1 MTELFFSS
9 ILKDTYY
16 GELENLLFFNVHQQ
30 AFRSGIIQ
38 SVETYGTPTILR
50 DGDRLRIKVGEL
62 SVVQSLFAL
71 ESDRPDAQLL
81 GIVLYYR
88 ESIEQLTIL
97 HIAIQS
103 EYAVTGSQSE
113 QLLALRLLQKVRESA
128 AHIKGIQS
136 VALLYGHS
144 RLRQIPVHH
153 RSQPVILSHSF

>member
-38 SVETYGTPTILR
+38 SVEIYGTPTILR

-71 ESDRPDAQLL
+71 ESDRPDAKLL
-81 GIVLYYR
+81 GIVIYFR
-88 ESIEQLTIL
+88 ESVEQLTIL
-97 HIAIQS
+97 HMAIQA
-103 EYAVTGSQSE
+103 EYAGAGSQSE
-113 QLLALRLLQKVRESA
+113 QLLALRLLQTVRDSA
-128 AHIKGIQS
+128 AQIKGIQS
-136 VALLYGHS
+136 LVLLYGPS
-144 RLRQIPVHH
+144 RSRKIPVHH
-153 RSQPVILSHSF
+153 RSQPVVLSY

>member
-9 ILKDTYY
+9 ILKDAYY

-71 ESDRPDAQLL
+71 ESDRLDAKLL

-97 HIAIQS
+97 HIAIQA
-103 EYAVTGSQSE
+103 EYAVTGSQAE

-128 AHIKGIQS
+128 AHVRGIQS
-136 VALLYGHS
+136 IALLYGSS
-144 RLRQIPVHH
+144 RSRKISIYH
-153 RSQPVILSHSF
+153 RSQPVGLSH